1 MVGLTRRA
9 NHRPYELSGGEQQRV
24 AIARAVVSRPPLI
37 IADEPTGELDSNNAR
52 SIFALFREMVE
63 EQGISV
69 VAATHDSTLLA
80 MADSVKEMKDGSMVE
95 GSAESSRYRN

>member
-1 MVGLTRRA
+1 M
-9 NHRPYELSGGEQQRV
+9 
-24 AIARAVVSRPPLI
+24 SRPPLI

>member
-1 MVGLTRRA
+1 M
-9 NHRPYELSGGEQQRV
+9 
-24 AIARAVVSRPPLI
+24 VSRPPLI